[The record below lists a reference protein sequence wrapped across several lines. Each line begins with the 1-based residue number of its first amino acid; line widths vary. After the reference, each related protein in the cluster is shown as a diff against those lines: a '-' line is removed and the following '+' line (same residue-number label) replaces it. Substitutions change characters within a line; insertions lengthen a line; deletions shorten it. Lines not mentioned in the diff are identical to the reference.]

1 MIGSHMTST
10 KSKTLPLHSCE
21 DIVQVRQT
29 TRSWMMERRFSL
41 VEQTKMM
48 TAASEL
54 ARNAVIYGGGGDARL
69 ELLEESGRVGIRVLI
84 EDHGPGIADIRQAM
98 IDGFTSGQG
107 MGLGLGGAKR
117 LVDEFEICSEPGK
130 GTRVSITR
138 WK

>member
-1 MIGSHMTST
+1 MGSHMTPT
-10 KSKTLPLHSCE
+10 RSKTLPLHSCE

-29 TRSWMMERRFSL
+29 TRSWMVERRFAL

-54 ARNAVIYGGGGDARL
+54 ARNAVIYGGGGDALL
-69 ELLEESGRVGIRVLI
+69 ELLEESGREGIRVLI
-84 EDHGPGIADIRQAM
+84 EDHGPGIADIGQAM
-98 IDGFTSGQG
+98 TNGFTSGQG
-107 MGLGLGGAKR
+107 MGLGLGGSKR
-117 LVDEFEICSEPGK
+117 LVDEFEIWSQPGQ

>member
-1 MIGSHMTST
+1 MGSHMTST

-29 TRSWMMERRFSL
+29 TRSWMVERRFAL

-54 ARNAVIYGGGGDARL
+54 ARNAVIYGGGGDALL
-69 ELLEESGRVGIRVLI
+69 ELLEESGREGIRVLI
-84 EDHGPGIADIRQAM
+84 EDHGPGIADIVQAM
-98 IDGFTSGQG
+98 TNGFTSGQG

-117 LVDEFEICSEPGK
+117 LVDEFDIWSQPGK

>member
-1 MIGSHMTST
+1 MTST
-10 KSKTLPLHSCE
+10 KSKTLPLHSYE

-29 TRSWMMERRFSL
+29 TRNWMVEQRFAL

-54 ARNAVIYGGGGDARL
+54 ARNAVVYGGGGDALL
-69 ELLEESGRVGIRVLI
+69 ELLEESGRVGIRLLI
-84 EDHGPGIADIRQAM
+84 EDHGPGIADIGQAM
-98 IDGFTSGQG
+98 TDGFTSGQG

-117 LVDEFEICSEPGK
+117 LVDEFQIWSEPGK